1 MCLGPAPGHAGLHSE
16 DLRWRAIFKI
26 WWDGADF
33 HQVAHDLSAGPLQV
47 EARWVRD
54 LWNRFEQTFEVA
66 SHRGRGPGNRPPII
80 DHAASLDLIDLLL
93 DSPEHTLQEH
103 RAVFESRTGFD
114 VPMSTF
120 CQAVKRV
127 GFSRQKLQAFSRG
140 RDEARAAAF
149 RTMVQQNFRLDQLLA
164 VDETSKDRRSCQRN
178 FGYMLRGYPPVG
190 QSSLMDR
197 GDRLSALCSFGK
209 HGFVAW
215 EYTPGTFNRERFL
228 TAAESVVL
236 DQVNVYPGPRSV
248 VLIDNASI
256 HKTMDFVNQVNLRG
270 GIVLFTPPYCWDL
283 TPLDNGAFGAVKRF
297 LQSRMI
303 LIRDNDIDTAIAL
316 DTAFREAV
324 NPAFARRC
332 WYQCYGN

>member
-1 MCLGPAPGHAGLHSE
+1 MCLGPAPGHACLHSE

-103 RAVFESRTGFD
+103 HAVFESRTGFD

-127 GFSRQKLQAFSRG
+127 GFSRQKVS
-140 RDEARAAAF
+140 
-149 RTMVQQNFRLDQLLA
+149 
-164 VDETSKDRRSCQRN
+164 
-178 FGYMLRGYPPVG
+178 P
-190 QSSLMDR
+190 
-197 GDRLSALCSFGK
+197 LSG
-209 HGFVAW
+209 
-215 EYTPGTFNRERFL
+215 
-228 TAAESVVL
+228 
-236 DQVNVYPGPRSV
+236 
-248 VLIDNASI
+248 
-256 HKTMDFVNQVNLRG
+256 
-270 GIVLFTPPYCWDL
+270 
-283 TPLDNGAFGAVKRF
+283 
-297 LQSRMI
+297 
-303 LIRDNDIDTAIAL
+303 
-316 DTAFREAV
+316 
-324 NPAFARRC
+324 
-332 WYQCYGN
+332 